1 MCYLGTEIIMF
12 TLNKINMSNISLDAN
27 VQSRV
32 DAWLAGNYDEA
43 TKAEIKQLIDQ
54 NNTTEL
60 TDAFYRDLEFGTG
73 GLRGI
78 MGAGSNRV
86 NKYTLG
92 AATQGLS
99 NYLIKLYPEQQIKVV
114 IAHDN
119 RNNSSLFAGIVAD
132 VFSANGIFVY
142 FFEGLRPT
150 PELSFAI
157 RELDCQSG
165 VMLTASHNPKE
176 YNGYKAYGADGGQ
189 LVAPHDEAVMDEVAK
204 VSNIDL
210 IKFDRK
216 ASNIQS
222 IGKEM
227 DEKYINE
234 LVKWSISKDAIQ
246 RQKNLKIVFSP
257 IHGTGGVII
266 PDALHKFGFENVIVV
281 KEQMVVDGNFPTV
294 IYPNPEEAEALSMAI
309 AKAKEV
315 DADIV
320 MATDPDADRVGLAIK
335 NDKGE
340 FILLNGNQALSL
352 LVRYVLGAWE
362 KAGKL
367 DGNQYVVK
375 TIVTSY
381 LIDKMAASKGVTC
394 YNSLTGFKFIGEIM
408 TRLEGQKTFVVGGE
422 ESYGYLVGDHAR
434 DKDAVV
440 ACAMFAEMAAY
451 YKDQGSSLYEVM
463 LDMYLEYGFYKEK
476 LISITKK
483 GKSGA
488 EEIQA
493 MMEKYRNDTPTTLG
507 GIKVVTLKDY
517 KKSISKDM
525 ITGETEKIDLPS
537 SNVLQ
542 FFTEDGSIISARPSG
557 TEPKIKF
564 YCSVNASLA
573 SKEDYV
579 NVEEQLDAKLTEILR
594 DLGV

>member
-12 TLNKINMSNISLDAN
+12 TINKINMSNISLDAN

-32 DAWLAGNYDEA
+32 DAWLAGNYDQD

-157 RELDCQSG
+157 RELECQSG

-210 IKFDRK
+210 INFDRK

-246 RQKNLKIVFSP
+246 RQKDLKIVFSP

>member
-1 MCYLGTEIIMF
+1 MQH
-12 TLNKINMSNISLDAN
+12 NSLDQII
-27 VQSRV
+27 QSRI
-32 DAWLAGNYDEA
+32 DSWLNGHYDEA
-43 TKAEIKQLIDQ
+43 TKAEINQLLADH
-54 NNTTEL
+54 NYTEL

-78 MGAGSNRV
+78 MGAGTNRV

-99 NYLIKLYPEQQIKVV
+99 NYLLKLYPDTQVKVV
-114 IAHDN
+114 IAYDN

-142 FFEGLRPT
+142 FFEKLRPT
-150 PELSFAI
+150 PELSYAI
-157 RELDCQSG
+157 RKLGCQSG

-189 LVAPHDEAVMDEVAK
+189 LVSPHDEAVMREVSK
-204 VSNIDL
+204 ISSIDQ
-210 IKFDRK
+210 IKFDRSHK
-216 ASNIQS
+216 NIQT
-222 IGKEM
+222 IGKNI
-227 DEKYINE
+227 DQQYLNE
-234 LVKWSISKDAIQ
+234 ILKWSISKEAIR

-257 IHGTGGVII
+257 IHGTGGELI
-266 PDALHKFGFENVIVV
+266 PDALALFGFENVIPV
-281 KEQMVVDGNFPTV
+281 KEQMIVDGNFPTV
-294 IYPNPEEAEALSMAI
+294 IYPNPEEAEALSMAM
-309 AKAKEV
+309 AKAKET
-315 DADIV
+315 DADLV
-320 MATDPDADRVGLAIK
+320 LATDPDADRVGMAIK
-335 NDKGE
+335 NDHNE

-352 LVRYVLGAWE
+352 LVRYVLEAW
-362 KAGKL
+362 ARGGKL
-367 DGNQYVVK
+367 DGSQYVVK

-381 LIDKMAASKGVTC
+381 LIDKIAASKGVEC
-394 YNSLTGFKFIGEIM
+394 FNSLTGFKYIGEIM

-451 YKDQGSSLYEVM
+451 YKDKGSSLYEVM
-463 LDMYLEYGFYKEK
+463 LDMYMEYGFYKEK

-488 EEIQA
+488 EEIKA
-493 MMEKYRNDTPTTLG
+493 MMEKYRNETPLKLG
-507 GIKVVTLKDY
+507 GNSVVTLKDY
-517 KKSISKDM
+517 KTGISRN
-525 ITGETEKIDLPS
+525 IQTNETEKIDLPS

-542 FFTEDGSIISARPSG
+542 FFTADGSIISARPSG

-564 YCSVNASLA
+564 YCSVNAPLNRKSDF
-573 SKEDYV
+573 KEV
-579 NVEEQLDAKLTEILR
+579 ALCLDEKLNDILR

>member
-12 TLNKINMSNISLDAN
+12 TINKINMSNISLDAN

-32 DAWLAGNYDEA
+32 EAWLAGNYDQD

-99 NYLIKLYPEQQIKVV
+99 NYLIKLYPEQQIRVV

-157 RELDCQSG
+157 RELGCQSG

-189 LVAPHDEAVMDEVAK
+189 LVAPHDEAVMGEVAK

-234 LVKWSISKDAIQ
+234 LVKWSISKDAIH
-246 RQKNLKIVFSP
+246 RQKDLKIVFSP